1 MAFTKTRQ
9 LLLSLNNKLHE
20 KCNGE
25 LTLELGFFSDM
36 VTRENVSY
44 YEKNTEPPI
53 FLLCLNIKKEGKK
66 HCISSISCKISE
78 DEMEISSKTHQNY
91 EGRKYN
97 LLLRSAIVL
106 LAPHMK
112 NEDGTQITQVVSRAI
127 NPSSAFSMIKYFNAT
142 NDELDDYME
151 ENEIEPS
158 EIKLEDIQTFFDEKG
173 DLGGEEELTEEEEA
187 ALMMENEDFGNI
199 TTLIID
205 LNNEET
211 LQKANETY
219 INTLERIGCPE
230 GTAKG
235 VRKTRRTKKT
245 KKTKKN
251 RTSRR
256 SNKKTK
262 KTKKNRTTSRT

>member
-1 MAFTKTRQ
+1 MAFTKTRH
-9 LLLSLNNKLHE
+9 LLLFLNNKLQE

-25 LTLELGFFSDM
+25 LTLELGFFSDI
-36 VTRENVSY
+36 VKRENVSY
-44 YEKNTEPPI
+44 YEKNTVPPN
-53 FLLCLNIKKEGKK
+53 FLLCLNIKKAGKK
-66 HCISSISCKISE
+66 HCVSSISCKINE

-106 LAPHMK
+106 LAQHIK
-112 NEDGTQITQVVSRAI
+112 NEDGTQITKVVSRAI
-127 NPSSAFSMIKYFNAT
+127 NPISVLSMIKYFNAT

-187 ALMMENEDFGNI
+187 ALMMENKDFGDI

-211 LQKANETY
+211 IERANQTY

-235 VRKTRRTKKT
+235 FRKTRRTKG
-245 KKTKKN
+245 KKSKKN
-251 RTSRR
+251 RTTRR
-256 SNKKTK
+256 SNK
-262 KTKKNRTTSRT
+262 KTKKNRTTSRTRK